1 MANRDIKTCSV
12 SLIIKATQIKT
23 TVSYHFTPV
32 AMLIGTATTEGGM
45 EGSQK
50 IKVKTTIWVGV
61 GH

>member
-32 AMLIGTATTEGGM
+32 AMLIM
-45 EGSQK
+45 E
-50 IKVKTTIWVGV
+50 KTKLASVGEEV
-61 GH
+61 